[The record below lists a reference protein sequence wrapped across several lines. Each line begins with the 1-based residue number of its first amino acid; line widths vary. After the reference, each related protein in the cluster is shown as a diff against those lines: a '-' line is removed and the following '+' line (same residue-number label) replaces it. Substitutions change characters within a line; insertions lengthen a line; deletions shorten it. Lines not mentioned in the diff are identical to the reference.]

1 MKNRFAVVSNHVRH
15 GFTIVETFIV
25 VVILGILAAT
35 VLPQFTAA
43 SRDAKEAAVVQD
55 LQLLRAQVNLYK
67 FQHDGNLPGTLGEI
81 SFEEALLSRTDLDG
95 RVNRKNGKFG
105 PYIVG
110 QLPPNP
116 YNSLSTVKVID
127 GVLDE
132 SQVDG
137 ETGWLFSRS
146 TGEVRANFR
155 DALHTD
161 ETRTLFSL

>member
-1 MKNRFAVVSNHVRH
+1 MSDRFATVSNRGRH
-15 GFTIVETFIV
+15 GFTLVEALIV

-43 SRDAKEAAVVQD
+43 SRDAKEAAVIQD
-55 LQLLRAQVNLYK
+55 LQLLRAQINLYK
-67 FQHDGNLPGTLGEI
+67 FQHDGILPGSLTDV
-81 SFEEALLSRTDLDG
+81 SFEDALLRRTNFDG
-95 RVNRKNGKFG
+95 TINREDGKYG

-116 YNSLSTVKVID
+116 YNSLSTVKAID

-137 ETGWLFSRS
+137 QTGWLFSRS
-146 TGEVRANFR
+146 TGEIRANF
-155 DALHTD
+155 DAVLHTD
-161 ETRTLFSL
+161 ETRTLYSL